1 MEEIMV
7 ASEDE
12 WGSRMKE
19 WWLKMLH
26 SGGCAGLNMAVGW
39 WFRGGLKVAI
49 VRFMVEVGVAC

>member
-1 MEEIMV
+1 MV